1 MNAGLVSVTC
11 GYVTGMSDSDPTSE
25 DPAVVGVPPDVPDGV
40 RPSATGVVPGPVEG
54 DPDVEVA
61 DVRVDDDG

>member
-1 MNAGLVSVTC
+1 
-11 GYVTGMSDSDPTSE
+11 MSDSDPTSE